1 MGSRVLVLPVLQEL
15 EELLRSPLLKETHER
30 TPHSL
35 HLVTGDLR
43 DLAITVDEAASD
55 LLELE
60 IPSDFGV
67 YEDLGELARRDDE
80 LGDEIY
86 GVVAVAAE
94 LGRWGLLIPELAIKL
109 GWGIARSDQ
118 TKRCDYARR
127 APTWVKF
134 RLAESP
140 P

>member
-43 DLAITVDEAASD
+43 DLAITVDKAAGD

-60 IPSDFGV
+60 VAGDIGV
-67 YEDLGELARRDDE
+67 DKNAREFSGGNDE
-80 LGDEIY
+80 LGNEID
-86 GVVAVAAE
+86 GVVAIAAE
-94 LGRWGLLIPELAIKL
+94 VLRSRLVGPELAVKL
-109 GWGIARSDQ
+109 RQ
-118 TKRCDYARR
+118 
-127 APTWVKF
+127 
-134 RLAESP
+134 
-140 P
+140 